1 MLILQ
6 LMYCET
12 KQKKTLSFLLL
23 HYICGFC
30 THLYIY
36 REVHGLIRASVH
48 VLDELN
54 KISAEH

>member
-1 MLILQ
+1 
-6 LMYCET
+6 MYWEK
-12 KQKKTLSFLLL
+12 KQMKTLSFLLL
-23 HYICGFC
+23 HYICGFY

-36 REVHGLIRASVH
+36 REVNGLIRANVH